1 MGRFNIRPGKVGVVL
16 NMIEAENT
24 AISSIQNDLR
34 TLGKKVDRMDG
45 MLETLIDIYTDTFYV
60 VKDQYVEKL
69 QKIRLEG
76 KFEEFS
82 DLESLKRS
90 LEEG

>member
-1 MGRFNIRPGKVGVVL
+1 VVL
-16 NMIEAENT
+16 NMIEAENN

-34 TLGKKVDRMDG
+34 TLGNKIDRMEG
-45 MLETLIDIYTDTFYV
+45 MLETLIDIYTDTFDV
-60 VKDQYVEKL
+60 VKDEYVEKL

-76 KFEEFS
+76 KFDEFS

-90 LEEG
+90 LEED

>member
-1 MGRFNIRPGKVGVVL
+1 L

-24 AISSIQNDLR
+24 AISSIQNDLKA
-34 TLGKKVDRMDG
+34 LGKKVDRMEG

-90 LEEG
+90 LEED

>member
-24 AISSIQNDLR
+24 AISSIQNDLK
-34 TLGKKVDRMDG
+34 TLGKKVDRMED

-60 VKDQYVEKL
+60 VKDQYVENL

-90 LEEG
+90 LEED

>member
-1 MGRFNIRPGKVGVVL
+1 
-16 NMIEAENT
+16 MIEAENT

-34 TLGKKVDRMDG
+34 TLGKKVDRMEG

-60 VKDQYVEKL
+60 VKDEYVEKL
-69 QKIRLEG
+69 QKIRQEG

-90 LEEG
+90 LEED

>member
-1 MGRFNIRPGKVGVVL
+1 MVL
-16 NMIEAENT
+16 DMIETENT

-34 TLGKKVDRMDG
+34 TLDKKVDRMED
-45 MLETLIDIYTDTFYV
+45 MLETLIDIYTDAFYV
-60 VKDQYVEKL
+60 VKDEYVEKL

-90 LEEG
+90 LEED

>member
-1 MGRFNIRPGKVGVVL
+1 
-16 NMIEAENT
+16 MIEAENN

-34 TLGKKVDRMDG
+34 TLGNKIDRMEG
-45 MLETLIDIYTDTFYV
+45 MLETLIDIYTDTFDV
-60 VKDQYVEKL
+60 VKDEYVEKL

-76 KFEEFS
+76 KFDEFS

-90 LEEG
+90 LEED

>member
-1 MGRFNIRPGKVGVVL
+1 MVL
-16 NMIEAENT
+16 NMTELENT

-34 TLGKKVDRMDG
+34 TLGKKVDRMEG

-60 VKDQYVEKL
+60 VKDQYVENL

-90 LEEG
+90 LEED

>member
-34 TLGKKVDRMDG
+34 TLGKKVDRMEG

-60 VKDQYVEKL
+60 VKDQYVENL

-90 LEEG
+90 LEED

>member
-1 MGRFNIRPGKVGVVL
+1 MD
-16 NMIEAENT
+16 MIETENT

-34 TLGKKVDRMDG
+34 TLDKKVDRMED
-45 MLETLIDIYTDTFYV
+45 MLETLIDIYTDAFYV
-60 VKDQYVEKL
+60 VKDEYVEKL

-90 LEEG
+90 LEED

>member
-1 MGRFNIRPGKVGVVL
+1 MD
-16 NMIEAENT
+16 MIEAENT

-34 TLGKKVDRMDG
+34 TLGKKVDRMED

-60 VKDQYVEKL
+60 VKDEYVEKL

-76 KFEEFS
+76 KFEEFL

-90 LEEG
+90 LEED

>member
-1 MGRFNIRPGKVGVVL
+1 MISFNIQLCKVGLVL
-16 NMIEAENT
+16 DMIEAENT

-34 TLGKKVDRMDG
+34 ELREKVDRMEV
-45 MLETLIDIYTDTFYV
+45 MLETLIDIYTDAVYT
-60 VKDQYVEKL
+60 VKEEYIEKL
-69 QKIRLEG
+69 QKIRQEG

-90 LEEG
+90 LEES

>member
-1 MGRFNIRPGKVGVVL
+1 MGRFNIQSGKVGVVL
-16 NMIEAENT
+16 DMIEAENT

-34 TLGKKVDRMDG
+34 TLGKKVDRMEG

-60 VKDQYVEKL
+60 VKDEYVEKL

-90 LEEG
+90 LEED

>member
-1 MGRFNIRPGKVGVVL
+1 MGRFNIQPGKIGVVL
-16 NMIEAENT
+16 YMIEAENT

-34 TLGKKVDRMDG
+34 TLGKKVDRMEG

-60 VKDQYVEKL
+60 VKDEYVEKL

-90 LEEG
+90 LEED

>member
-1 MGRFNIRPGKVGVVL
+1 
-16 NMIEAENT
+16 MIETENT

-34 TLGKKVDRMDG
+34 TLDKKVDRMED
-45 MLETLIDIYTDTFYV
+45 MLETLIDIYTDAFYV
-60 VKDQYVEKL
+60 VKDEYVEKL

-90 LEEG
+90 LEED

>member
-1 MGRFNIRPGKVGVVL
+1 
-16 NMIEAENT
+16 MIEAENT
-24 AISSIQNDLR
+24 AMSSIQNDLR
-34 TLGKKVDRMDG
+34 TLGKKVDRMEG
-45 MLETLIDIYTDTFYV
+45 MLETLIDIYTDTLYV
-60 VKDQYVEKL
+60 VKDEYVEKL

-90 LEEG
+90 LEED

>member
-1 MGRFNIRPGKVGVVL
+1 
-16 NMIEAENT
+16 MIEVENT

-34 TLGKKVDRMDG
+34 TLGKKVDRMED

-76 KFEEFS
+76 KLEEFS
-82 DLESLKRS
+82 DLESLERS
-90 LEEG
+90 LEED

>member
-1 MGRFNIRPGKVGVVL
+1 MGRFNIQPGKLGVVL
-16 NMIEAENT
+16 HMIEAENT
-24 AISSIQNDLR
+24 VISSIQNDLR
-34 TLGKKVDRMDG
+34 TLGKKVDRMEG

-60 VKDQYVEKL
+60 VKDEYVEKL

-82 DLESLKRS
+82 DLESLKKS
-90 LEEG
+90 LG

>member
-16 NMIEAENT
+16 NMIEVENT

-34 TLGKKVDRMDG
+34 TLGKKVDRMEG

-60 VKDQYVEKL
+60 VKDQYVENL

-90 LEEG
+90 LEED

>member
-1 MGRFNIRPGKVGVVL
+1 MGRFNIQPGKVGVVL
-16 NMIEAENT
+16 DMIEAENT

-34 TLGKKVDRMDG
+34 TLGKKVDRMED

-60 VKDQYVEKL
+60 VKDEYVEKL

-76 KFEEFS
+76 KFEEFL

-90 LEEG
+90 LEED

>member
-1 MGRFNIRPGKVGVVL
+1 MVL
-16 NMIEAENT
+16 NMIEVENT

-34 TLGKKVDRMDG
+34 TLGKKVDRMED

-82 DLESLKRS
+82 DLESLERS
-90 LEEG
+90 LEED

>member
-1 MGRFNIRPGKVGVVL
+1 MGRFNIQPGKVRVVL
-16 NMIEAENT
+16 DMIEAENT

-34 TLGKKVDRMDG
+34 TLGKKVDRMEG

-60 VKDQYVEKL
+60 VKDEYVEKL

-82 DLESLKRS
+82 DLESLKKS
-90 LEEG
+90 LEED

>member
-1 MGRFNIRPGKVGVVL
+1 MGRFNIQPTKVEVVL
-16 NMIEAENT
+16 YMIEAENT

-34 TLGKKVDRMDG
+34 TLGKKVDRMEG

-60 VKDQYVEKL
+60 IKDEYVEKL

-90 LEEG
+90 LEED